1 MGYFCYI
8 FALFLT
14 RDDTGG
20 WFLERTVARRR
31 EIMKAFLLV
40 FLLSSSLATAAEDTS
55 TSSATVEVITT
66 PGNPWGVLADASGPA
81 KPSLPSS
88 TESAPAP
95 PVVIELRQV
104 DDDASGKL
112 AAAYD
117 RIEELKSALEARD
130 QQVASLREELSEA
143 RLSDKETGETASQGR
158 EMLLDK
164 IRRLQAQIDAA
175 AKASGKDIEATGL
188 ERAATQKRIV
198 ELEIALLEAHEKV
211 ESLREELSE
220 ARLSDKETGE
230 TASQGR
236 EMLLDKIRELTAE
249 RVKTIRNLGQATG
262 EVEELGLVLRARD
275 STILALQGDLEEA
288 NRALEIARN
297 DAADSPAEPVAES
310 TPAPEPTATTLR
322 TPSTSE
328 ATTAAEDILRR
339 LEEGDRKLKAAG
351 H

>member
-164 IRRLQAQIDAA
+164 IR
-175 AKASGKDIEATGL
+175 
-188 ERAATQKRIV
+188 
-198 ELEIALLEAHEKV
+198 
-211 ESLREELSE
+211 
-220 ARLSDKETGE
+220 
-230 TASQGR
+230 
-236 EMLLDKIRELTAE
+236 ELTAE